1 MKISVVIAA
10 YNASATLGRAI
21 QSVLN
26 QTRPADEIIVVDDGS
41 TDGTADTARQF
52 GSRIRLISQPNGGAS
67 VARNTG
73 IQNACGDWIAFL
85 DADDEW
91 LPEKLDK
98 QCRFLLCQPELSWC
112 YCSLIFNH
120 PGRKRRDSAHPIQE
134 FIPEGN
140 RDGIVFEDY
149 LAAYSQGFFVSTIT
163 VIIRR
168 EVFEKV
174 GLFVPGMKRAQDNDL
189 WFRIAYQYPRIGYVG
204 RPLAIYHL
212 DTPASSTKINVHY
225 EFMIQFI
232 ERHLQLSTQ
241 SGRREA
247 FMPCIRAM
255 LEAWIRELCQDGHRR
270 EVQDLMNRFG
280 EYVLPCFRREIR
292 FRLAIPVIGSRVV
305 DVYLWLKDHIKSLR

>member
-41 TDGTADTARQF
+41 TDGTAEVAGQF
-52 GSRIRLISQPNGGAS
+52 GFRIKVISQPNGGAS

-73 IQNACGDWIAFL
+73 IENASGDWIAFL

-91 LPEKLDK
+91 LPENLDK
-98 QCRFLLCQPELSWC
+98 QSRLLSLHPDIAWC
-112 YCSLIFNH
+112 FCSLIFNH
-120 PGRKRRDSAHPIQE
+120 PGRKRWQSAHPIQE
-134 FIPEGN
+134 FIPEES
-140 RDGIVFEDY
+140 RDGIIFEDY
-149 LAAYSQGFFVSTIT
+149 LTAYAQGFFISTIT

-168 EVFEKV
+168 DIFKIT
-174 GLFVPGMKRAQDNDL
+174 GNFLPGMKRAQDNDL
-189 WFRIAYQYPRIGYVG
+189 WFRIAYQFPSIGYIG
-204 RPLAIYHL
+204 RPMAIYHL

-232 ERHLQLSTQ
+232 ERHVKLSEE

-255 LEAWIRELCQDGHRR
+255 LEAWIRELSQDGHSR
-270 EVQDLMNRFG
+270 EARDLMNRFNI
-280 EYVLPCFRREIR
+280 YLLPRFRREIEFRVR
-292 FRLAIPVIGSRVV
+292 FGRIGSLMTEG
-305 DVYLWLKDHIKSLR
+305 YLRFKNMIRGK